1 MKEPKVIHVAWMSP
15 GNKIIVD
22 RNFDQVW
29 LSLLHSCG
37 SSGFSLSLDEAV
49 QVIKG
54 LTVVIEEIA
63 KEERND

>member
-15 GNKIIVD
+15 HNKIIVD
-22 RNFDQVW
+22 RCFDQVW
-29 LSLLHSCG
+29 LCLLHSCG
-37 SSGFSLSLDEAV
+37 SSAFSLSLDEAV
-49 QVIKG
+49 QVIEG

>member
-22 RNFDQVW
+22 RIFDQVW

-49 QVIKG
+49 KVIEG